1 MDGASLIPVDQENSI
16 AGPEPAHDCPAIGID
31 DAAALEDASRRSV
44 IGRPVITWTV
54 IGIGRRARDRT
65 QGKAA
70 DHAGRD
76 GAAVIGTP
84 VIAVRIAITVIA
96 AGSVAVGA
104 AGSVINRSTAAV
116 LARGI
121 VALSQSVRGVAI
133 ALIPTPSGLGFGR
146 SRLDRYGT
154 SKNKARSHQ
163 SFEGNAHGT
172 LQGAELR

>member
-1 MDGASLIPVDQENSI
+1 MGGALRILANETGSI
-16 AGPEPAHDCPAIGID
+16 AGPYPAYDHAAVGID

-116 LARGI
+116 VARGI

-146 SRLDRYGT
+146 SRLDGCGT

-172 LQGAELR
+172 LQREELR

>member
-1 MDGASLIPVDQENSI
+1 MGGALRILAVEAGSI
-16 AGPEPAHDCPAIGID
+16 AGPYPAYDHAAVGID

-96 AGSVAVGA
+96 AGSV
-104 AGSVINRSTAAV
+104 INRSTTAV
-116 LARGI
+116 VARGI
-121 VALSQSVRGVAI
+121 VALSQSVWSVAM

-146 SRLDRYGT
+146 SRLDGYGT

-172 LQGAELR
+172 LQREELR